1 MKKSAQR
8 RRNTALTISL
18 IMAFTMVGCGNL
30 AAAPPPI
37 AEESVEPAEI
47 SDNENSK
54 DMDKPE
60 NSYTGELSDA
70 ALASIFGQLNERV
83 VKEAEGKTVMEDEDL
98 YSSKVMIYPLSSLDP
113 SEIDVY
119 FVRGENDI
127 PYISLTDCAGLLNEM
142 AVLQFPDSDMAE
154 LIKYGIY
161 KDNGRHMM
169 ALVKGNGSYAS
180 VWWDYDYIFVSDVD
194 SILLSAAKAGDVV
207 SCGAFTYDLA
217 GDLNKVEYVEHVDRE
232 EKAINEGYGV
242 YSYLNDEYG
251 IQLIHRNEELY
262 LPIATVN
269 DLFFGDSL
277 NLIYNGTA
285 LFVTQ
290 GALENRIKDEDG
302 KTQYDLFYETKSP
315 SERSKELAEYTYH
328 ELCMYLDMQYG
339 LKDQHNITS
348 FDEYFTT
355 TGLIKDLKSTDGQVF
370 DRALAKLVISYFDDI
385 HSAYRQ
391 NSAYAGKDFRE
402 SLDWEKENDC
412 ARRRSYAYDKKIAS
426 YRKDAGL
433 MSDDGRIV
441 NGYEEIGD
449 TAYITFD
456 EFLSAMTDYYSMV
469 DEDGTINMEEL
480 EACYDQD
487 TFGLVIYSNAMIR
500 RDNSPIKKVVIDLS
514 GNGGGAANAAAYL
527 SAWVLGSSSIN
538 SRNYTTHSVRSFDYR
553 VDTNLDGEITSEDSL
568 DLDSLD
574 VYCLI
579 STSSFSCGN
588 LVPSMFKSDGRV
600 TLLGQK
606 TGGGACVVAY
616 SAAADGTIFRISG
629 TTELCIVK
637 NGSYYSV
644 DEGVEPDIYFKH
656 IDKFY
661 DRKWLTEYLNSI
673 N

>member
-1 MKKSAQR
+1 MKNSAQNR
-8 RRNTALTISL
+8 RIALTISVT
-18 IMAFTMVGCGNL
+18 MALTMVGCGNL

-37 AEESVEPAEI
+37 ADEPATKTEV
-47 SDNENSK
+47 SDYPNDKET
-54 DMDKPE
+54 DKPLKKQ
-60 NSYTGELSDA
+60 SGQFTDA
-70 ALASIFGQLNERV
+70 ELASIFDQLNDRV
-83 VKEAEGKTVMEDEDL
+83 LKEAEGKTVMEDEEL
-98 YSSKVMIYPLSSLDP
+98 YSSKVLIYPLSSLNP
-113 SEIDVY
+113 SEVDMYYIQGKD
-119 FVRGENDI
+119 EI

-142 AVLQFPDSDMAE
+142 AVLQFPDSDMSE

-161 KDNGRHMM
+161 RDDSKHMM

-180 VWWDYDYIFVSDVD
+180 VWWDYDYIFISDVD
-194 SILLSAAKAGDVV
+194 SILLSAAKAGDVI
-207 SCGAFTYDLA
+207 SCGAFTYDPS
-217 GDLNKVEYVEHVDRE
+217 GELNKVEYVEHVDHE

-251 IQLIHRNEELY
+251 IQLIHMGEELY

-269 DLFFGDSL
+269 DLFFGGSL

-290 GALENRIKDEDG
+290 GALENSIKDEDG
-302 KTQYDLFYETKSP
+302 KTQYDLFYETKLP
-315 SERSKELAEYTYH
+315 SARSKELAEYTYH

-355 TGLIKDLKSTDGQVF
+355 TGLIKDLKSIDGQVF

-402 SLDWEKENDC
+402 SLDWDKENDC
-412 ARRRSYAYDKKIAS
+412 ARKRSYAYDEKITS

-433 MSDDGRIV
+433 MSDDGSIV

-456 EFLSAMTDYYSMV
+456 EFLSPMTDYYSMV
-469 DEDGTINMEEL
+469 NEEGEIDMEEL
-480 EACYDQD
+480 ASCYDRD
-487 TFGLVIYSNAMIR
+487 TFGLVIYSNAMIK
-500 RDNSPIKKVVIDLS
+500 RDNSPIRKVVIDLS

-527 SAWVLGSSSIN
+527 SAWVLGSSSVN

-553 VDTNLDGEITSEDSL
+553 VDTNLDGEVSSEDSL
-568 DLDSLD
+568 DLDFLD

-579 STSSFSCGN
+579 SASSFSCGN